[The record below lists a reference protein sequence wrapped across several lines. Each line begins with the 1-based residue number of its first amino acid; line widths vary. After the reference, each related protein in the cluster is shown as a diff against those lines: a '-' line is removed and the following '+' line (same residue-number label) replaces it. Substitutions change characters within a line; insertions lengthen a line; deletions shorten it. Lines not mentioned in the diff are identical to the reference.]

1 MKYIGYCRKSTDEK
15 DKQVLSIDQQ
25 ISSLKE
31 FAKKDKLEIAEFV
44 TEAKTAKDPGRE
56 KFAEVLKK
64 IEAGEAEGIVSWH
77 PDRLARNSIDG
88 GKIIYL
94 LDTGKLKDLK
104 FPTFW
109 FENTPQGKFMLN
121 IAFGQSKYYVDNLS
135 ENIKRAL
142 HYKLKKGI
150 WPTKAPPGY
159 SNNLKTREIDIDPI
173 KSKII
178 KKAFEMFADGN
189 VSFVEI
195 ARFLKKFGMC
205 GRTGKL
211 MKIDQLKKVIL
222 TNPFYIGIMKYGGE
236 INQGKHK
243 LFISKDLFNKVQK
256 QITKIERPRYKG
268 NHFAFSGLARCGEC
282 GAAIT
287 AEKHTK
293 LYKNGNSQTFIYY
306 RCTKKLIPCSQ
317 KYISEQELEE
327 QMRKNVLKLALPD
340 SWQNDWENWL
350 EKDKIS
356 EQKKSEANIK
366 NLELEIKN
374 LEIKLNLLL
383 DGYLDGTIE
392 AETYKAKKNELFEKK
407 LALEDK
413 IVRIKEKGSSW
424 LEPFE
429 SFINQ
434 AFQAEK
440 IVSDKNNPEELCSFG
455 KSAGSN
461 FNLQNRQ
468 ISFTPNLG
476 WDSVF
481 FLCARF
487 RSRTPS
493 VLTSLSVPRAGLEP
507 AWVMHPRALKA
518 LAYTISPPRLILSIL
533 LLKFTFLLRRKGSV
547 ASLLLT
553 FD

>member
-1 MKYIGYCRKSTDEK
+1 M
-15 DKQVLSIDQQ
+15 
-25 ISSLKE
+25 
-31 FAKKDKLEIAEFV
+31 
-44 TEAKTAKDPGRE
+44 
-56 KFAEVLKK
+56 
-64 IEAGEAEGIVSWH
+64 
-77 PDRLARNSIDG
+77 
-88 GKIIYL
+88 
-94 LDTGKLKDLK
+94 
-104 FPTFW
+104 
-109 FENTPQGKFMLN
+109 
-121 IAFGQSKYYVDNLS
+121 
-135 ENIKRAL
+135 
-142 HYKLKKGI
+142 
-150 WPTKAPPGY
+150 
-159 SNNLKTREIDIDPI
+159 DIDPT

-178 KKAFEMFADGN
+178 KKAFEMFADGS
-189 VSFVEI
+189 VSFIEI
-195 ARFLKKFGMC
+195 LRFLSKFGLN

-256 QITKIERPRYKG
+256 QIVKIERPRYKG

-293 LYKNGNSQTFIYY
+293 LYKNGNSQTFVYY

-317 KYISEQELEE
+317 KYVSEQELEE
-327 QMRKNVLKLALPD
+327 QLRNKISKLALPNL
-340 SWQNDWENWL
+340 WQNDWENWL
-350 EKDKIS
+350 EKDKTL
-356 EQKKSEANIK
+356 EQEKSVENIK
-366 NLELEIKN
+366 KLELEVKN

-383 DGYLDGTIE
+383 DGYLEGTIE

-429 SFINQ
+429 SFISL
-434 AFQAEK
+434 AFQAQK
-440 IVSDKNNPEELCSFG
+440 IASDKNNYEELSSFA

-461 FNLQNRQ
+461 FNLTNRQ

-493 VLTSLSVPRAGLEP
+493 FSTSDSVLGPGFEPR
-507 AWVMHPRALKA
+507 
-518 LAYTISPPRLILSIL
+518 
-533 LLKFTFLLRRKGSV
+533 
-547 ASLLLT
+547 
-553 FD
+553 